1 MYKYRRV
8 FVSVIA
14 GILVLAMV
22 AGIIVLA
29 VHAESSTVIKE
40 RIDELKKQG
49 QSIQSQRDDITAQLN
64 ENDSDL
70 DDLVMRKSMIDQQI
84 KLTQDSIDNTNMQ
97 IQEYNLLI
105 AEKQNALD
113 EAIAE
118 RERLNQQYRARIR
131 SMEENG
137 KLTYWSIL
145 FKASSFADM
154 LDRVDMINE
163 IASADS
169 RMLERMESVAEQ
181 IEISRQELAAEKV
194 SLEEAKEQLTQD
206 EAELEEKRAEADDV
220 FAELW
225 ANKEALEAAADKYEA
240 QQAALSQ
247 QIAQQEVR
255 YREAVAA
262 EEEAR
267 RRAEE
272 EARRRAEEEARRRAE
287 EEARRQAAEAEARR
301 RAAEEEA
308 RRRAA
313 EEARRRA
320 QEAAERERQSVGSS
334 GSSGTASRAGFIW
347 PTACRTITCYYGPRI
362 HPITR
367 RPSNHNGIDI
377 GASYGSTISAA
388 NSGTVTAAGFNTG
401 YGYYVTINHG
411 NGYSTLY
418 GHMCRYIVSAGDY
431 VTQGQTIGYVGST
444 GWSTGPHLHFT
455 IYYNGTTVNPLG
467 YLP

>member
-1 MYKYRRV
+1 MYKYRRYI
-8 FVSVIA
+8 VSAIA
-14 GILVLAMV
+14 ALLVLVLV
-22 AGIIVLA
+22 AGIILMA
-29 VHAESSTVIKE
+29 VHAESSTEIKK
-40 RIDELKKQG
+40 RIEDLKKQG
-49 QSIQSQRDDITAQLN
+49 QTIQAQKSGIESQLN
-64 ENDSDL
+64 SNDAEL
-70 DDLVMRKSMIDQQI
+70 DDLVMKKSMIDQEI
-84 KLTQDSIDNTNMQ
+84 KLTQDSIENTNMQ

-105 AEKQNALD
+105 AEKQNELD
-113 EAIAE
+113 EALAE
-118 RERLNQQYRARIR
+118 RDRLNQQYRARIR

-145 FKASSFADM
+145 FKASSFSDM

-163 IASADS
+163 IAAADS
-169 RMLERMESVAEQ
+169 RMLERMETVAQQ
-181 IEISRQELAAEKV
+181 IEASRQELAAEKV
-194 SLEEAKEQLTQD
+194 SLEEAKDQLAQD
-206 EAELEEKRAEADDV
+206 EAELEAKRAEADEV

-225 ANKEALEAAADKYEA
+225 SNRQALEAAAEKYEA
-240 QQAALSQ
+240 QQQALSQ
-247 QIAQQEVR
+247 QIAQQEVK

-272 EARRRAEEEARRRAE
+272 EARRKAEEEARRRAE
-287 EEARRQAAEAEARR
+287 EEARR

-313 EEARRRA
+313 EQAAREAR
-320 QEAAERERQSVGSS
+320 EREQAAASS
-334 GSSGTASRAGFIW
+334 SSSTTQSRAGFIW

-367 RPSNHNGIDI
+367 RPSYHNGIDI

-388 NSGTVTAAGFNTG
+388 SAGTVTAVGFDTG

-418 GHMCRYIVSAGDY
+418 GHMSRYIVSAGDY
-431 VTQGQTIGYVGST
+431 VSQGQTIGYVGST

-455 IYYNGTTVNPLG
+455 IYCNGATVNPLG